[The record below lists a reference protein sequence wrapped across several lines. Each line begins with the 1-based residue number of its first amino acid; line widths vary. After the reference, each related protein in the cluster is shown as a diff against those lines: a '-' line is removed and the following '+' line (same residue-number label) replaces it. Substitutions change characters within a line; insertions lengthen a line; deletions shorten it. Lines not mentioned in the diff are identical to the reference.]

1 MAMKKIR
8 KSFLAP
14 CSLFLAP
21 CSLLLILCSLLFAP
35 CSYAQD
41 WGAIL
46 PEIERNNTSLRAL
59 QQEVEAEKEANHVG
73 IVPSNPEVEFN
84 YLWGSNALGQRM
96 DVSVSQSL
104 PLSQVFGYQARLAKK
119 QDLSAELRCKVE
131 RTAVLLQAQQ
141 TCINIVYCNA
151 MLHEYGKRLSHA
163 QTLAEAYQQKFD
175 AGNANALEYNKVRLN
190 LATAQGE
197 YQRLMTERN
206 TLLEQLSSLNGG
218 EAIALNDSVFAAVLP
233 PADFEAWYAEA
244 ENRSPM
250 LQYVRQQVE
259 VANADARLSKAE
271 WLPELKVGYM
281 TEGLS
286 GDYYQGLSVGV
297 SVPLWQNAHRVRQ
310 AKASAMAAQLRAD
323 EQKQLFLSTLRTQYA
338 AVMGLQKTWQGYHD
352 ALRMTNSADLLL
364 QALQAGQISML
375 EYMMELSIY
384 YDATAQAL
392 AAQRDYYTAL
402 AELQSVAL

>member
-1 MAMKKIR
+1 MKKIR

-21 CSLLLILCSLLFAP
+21 CSLLLILCSLLLVP

-46 PEIERNNTSLRAL
+46 PKIEQNNTSLRAL
-59 QQEVEAEKEANHVG
+59 RQEVEAEKEANHVG
-73 IVPSNPEVEFN
+73 IVPSNPEVDFN
-84 YLWGSNALGQRM
+84 YLWGSNDLGQRM

-104 PLSQVFGYQARLAKK
+104 PLSQVFGYQARLAKQ

-206 TLLEQLSSLNGG
+206 TLLEQLASLNGG

-259 VANADARLSKAE
+259 VANTDARLSKAE

-281 TEGLS
+281 TEGVS

-338 AVMGLQKTWQGYHD
+338 AVMGLQKTWQGYHE

-402 AELQSVAL
+402 AELQAVAL

>member
-1 MAMKKIR
+1 MNKIS
-8 KSFLAP
+8 K
-14 CSLFLAP
+14 SLFV
-21 CSLLLILCSLLFAP
+21 LCPLFFVLCA
-35 CSYAQD
+35 YAQD
-41 WGAIL
+41 WATIL
-46 PEIERNNTSLRAL
+46 PEIERNNKSLQAL
-59 QQEVEAEKEANHVG
+59 RQEVEAEKQANHTG
-73 IVPSNPEVEFN
+73 IAPANPEVEFS
-84 YLWGSNALGQRM
+84 YLWGHGTEEGNRM

-104 PLSQVFGYQARLAKK
+104 PLSTLFGYRSRLAKQ
-119 QDLSAELRCKVE
+119 QDVRADLRLQME

-141 TCINIVYCNA
+141 TCIDIVYTNA
-151 MLHEYGKRLSHA
+151 MLHEYGKRLAHA
-163 QTLAEAYQQKFD
+163 QTLADAYRQKFD

-197 YQRLMTERN
+197 YQRLLTERN
-206 TLLEQLSSLNGG
+206 TLSEQLASLNGG
-218 EAIALNDSVFAAVLP
+218 EAIVLNDSVFEGVLP
-233 PADFEAWYAEA
+233 PADFDSWYAEA
-244 ENRSPM
+244 ETRSPM
-250 LQYVRQQVE
+250 LAYVRQEVE
-259 VANADARLSKAE
+259 VAKADARLSKAE
-271 WLPELKVGYM
+271 WLPDLSVGYM
-281 TEGLS
+281 SEGMT
-286 GDYYQGLSVGV
+286 GNYYNGVTVGV
-297 SVPLWQNAHRVRQ
+297 SVPLWQNTHRVRQ

-402 AELQSVAL
+402 AELQAVAL

>member
-1 MAMKKIR
+1 M
-8 KSFLAP
+8 
-14 CSLFLAP
+14 
-21 CSLLLILCSLLFAP
+21 
-35 CSYAQD
+35 
-41 WGAIL
+41 
-46 PEIERNNTSLRAL
+46 
-59 QQEVEAEKEANHVG
+59 
-73 IVPSNPEVEFN
+73 
-84 YLWGSNALGQRM
+84 
-96 DVSVSQSL
+96 
-104 PLSQVFGYQARLAKK
+104 FGYQARLAKK

-402 AELQSVAL
+402 AELQAVAL